1 MAITLH
7 NLGFPRIGKQR
18 ELKRA
23 VESYWRGES
32 SLAELKAKGQAIRKD
47 NWELQKSQGI
57 ELLPVGDFAWYDH
70 VLSTSLLFGV
80 VPKRHQSITEA
91 IDLDT
96 LFRIGR
102 GKAPSGC
109 ACAASE
115 MTKWFNTNYHY
126 IVPELCEDQ
135 VFEISFTELFE
146 QVKEAKL
153 LGHNIK
159 PVLVGPVTYL
169 HLAKTDTDFD
179 KLSLLPRLLA
189 AYQKVLNQLAELG
202 VEWVQIDEPIFALEL
217 SKEYLE
223 ALSTSFAKL
232 HGQGV
237 KLLLATY
244 FGSIE
249 HHLDTIVN
257 LSIDGLHLD
266 LVAETQDIYK
276 INHAIGNNKILSLGV
291 INGRNIWK
299 ADLLS
304 IYHQIKNV
312 VSSRGDVWLAP
323 SCSLL
328 HTPVD
333 LEQESGLDSEI
344 KSWLAFAKQKGLELK
359 LLKDA
364 LLTGDLTK
372 ITEYSAPVI
381 ARCKSSR
388 VNNQAVKSCVEG
400 LTAHDGKRISCFSRR
415 QKIQKLALG
424 LPILPTTTIGSFP
437 QTDNIRK
444 ARRDFKAGN
453 MTQAQYT
460 TQMENE
466 IAYAVAQ
473 QEAVDLDVLV
483 HGEAERNDMVE
494 YFGELLEGFAFTQF
508 GWVQSYGSRCVKP
521 PIIWGD
527 ISRKQPMTVNWTQ
540 YAQSL
545 TNKKMKGML
554 TGPVTIL
561 FWSFIRDDLDKPTIA
576 NQIALALRDEV
587 VDLEKAGINIIQ
599 IDEPAFR
606 EGMPL
611 KASKWQNYLDWAAY
625 AFRVSASGVS
635 DKTQIH
641 THMCYAEFND
651 IITAIAD
658 MDADVITIETSRS
671 NMELLN
677 AFEDFDYPNEIG
689 PGVYDIHSPNI
700 PDVNWIKALMK
711 EAANKVPLERLWINP
726 DCGLKT
732 RGWPETIA
740 ALNNMVTAAKEL
752 REELA

>member
-47 NWELQKSQGI
+47 NWQLQKSQGI

-80 VPKRHQSITEA
+80 VPKRHQSSTGA

-159 PVLVGPVTYL
+159 PVLVGPVTFL

-179 KLSLLPRLLA
+179 KLSLLPRLLV
-189 AYQKVLNQLAELG
+189 AYQEVLSQLAELG

-217 SKEYLE
+217 SEEYLE

-312 VSSRGDVWLAP
+312 VSSRSDVWLAP

-333 LEQESGLDSEI
+333 LEQESALDSEI
-344 KSWLAFAKQKGLELK
+344 KSWLAFAKQKGFELK

-364 LLTGDLTK
+364 LLTGDLTTL
-372 ITEYSAPVI
+372 TEYSAPVI
-381 ARCKSSR
+381 ARSKSLR
-388 VNNQAVKSCVEG
+388 VNNQAVKNRVEG
-400 LTAHDGKRISCFSRR
+400 LTANDGKRISCFSTR
-415 QKIQKLALG
+415 QKIQKSALG

-453 MTQAQYT
+453 ITQAQYT

-527 ISRKQPMTVNWTQ
+527 ISRKQPMTVNWTK

-587 VDLEKAGINIIQ
+587 VDLEKAGIDIIQ

-611 KASKWQNYLDWAAY
+611 KASEWQNYLDWAAY

-635 DKTQIH
+635 DQTQIH

-651 IITAIAD
+651 IIAAIAD

-752 REELA
+752 RQELA